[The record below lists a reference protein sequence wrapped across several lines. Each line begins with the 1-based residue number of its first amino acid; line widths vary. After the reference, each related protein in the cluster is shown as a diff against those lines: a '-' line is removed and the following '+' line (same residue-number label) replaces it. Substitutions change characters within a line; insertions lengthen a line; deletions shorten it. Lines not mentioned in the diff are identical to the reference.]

1 MAVFAAAEPRHVA
14 EVEAARAFGLSR
26 LQTFARII
34 APNATRLALRSYGN
48 EAVFV
53 LKGTAVVN
61 FITITDLVGAANQV
75 YFNTFDPFTPLFAA
89 GAFYLVIVFAMLQL
103 VRWAERRLNPWAHAA
118 PSGERQS

>member
-1 MAVFAAAEPRHVA
+1 M
-14 EVEAARAFGLSR
+14 
-26 LQTFARII
+26 
-34 APNATRLALRSYGN
+34 
-48 EAVFV
+48 

-103 VRWAERRLNPWAHAA
+103 VRWAERRLNPWAFAV
-118 PSGERQS
+118 PSRERHR